1 MYHKNPTYR
10 IFYLFNIAF
19 LVVCVLPL
27 LHIFA
32 VSLSGKSAADSNLV
46 GLIPVDFSLDGY
58 LRTFENSNFLSAL
71 RISVLRS
78 TVGTILAMCVTVLA
92 AFPLS
97 RNSREFR
104 GRSFYVWFFL
114 IIMIFDAGLVPHYIL
129 MEKINLINSFWIF
142 ILPGLVNVWNIILMM
157 NFFRALPRDLDE
169 AAIMDGATSFQIM
182 SRIYLPVSLP
192 AIATLSLFTLVGH
205 WNAWF
210 DGMLYMTRPTAGP
223 LPRCCRPSSLCRTSA
238 RPASASRI
246 CKRSPT
252 GASNPRKSSSP
263 CCPSCWSILFSSAFS
278 SRASCLVPLR
288 SRMSQTWGYSK

>member
-19 LVVCVLPL
+19 LVLISVVCVLPL

-46 GLIPVDFSLDGY
+46 GLLPVDFSLDGY

-71 RISVLRS
+71 KISVLRS
-78 TVGTILAMCVTVLA
+78 AVGTIMAMCVTVLA

-104 GRSFYVWFFL
+104 GRNFYVWFFL

-210 DGMLYMTRPTAGP
+210 DGMLYMTSPDRWP
-223 LPRCCRPSSLCRTSA
+223 LATLLQTIVVVQDFSKTGIRFEDLQTLSNRSVKSA
-238 RPASASRI
+238 QIFIAMLPILLVYPFLQRFFVKGI
-246 CKRSPT
+246 VL
-252 GASNPRKSSSP
+252 GAVKE
-263 CCPSCWSILFSSAFS
+263 
-278 SRASCLVPLR
+278 
-288 SRMSQTWGYSK
+288 